1 LVVSASEVGWFEQT
15 AVHKTARNGGVFF
28 FAAAIKMFVRKAIST
43 QADKSPP
50 TEREQPTFEKER
62 PN

>member
-1 LVVSASEVGWFEQT
+1 MKSVGLSRKLAET
-15 AVHKTARNGGVFF
+15 VHKTARNGGVF

-43 QADKSPP
+43 QADKSPS
-50 TEREQPTFEKER
+50 TERKQPTFEKER

>member
-1 LVVSASEVGWFEQT
+1 VKSVGLSRKLAET
-15 AVHKTARNGGVFF
+15 VHKTARNGGFFF

-50 TEREQPTFEKER
+50 TERKQPTFEKER